1 MEHWLKYFMQM
12 LYVTFKQLVT
22 LNSID
27 APQINWNL
35 NHKHQAFS

>member
-12 LYVTFKQLVT
+12 LYK
-22 LNSID
+22 ND

-35 NHKHQAFS
+35 NHKHKALKIGSQDCM